1 MTSSADGPPRVPF
14 TQAGGA
20 GRPPGEPKVE
30 EEKEEVEEMEGKEE
44 EEEVEGSEELCAQT

>member
-1 MTSSADGPPRVPF
+1 MTSSPDGPPRVPF

-30 EEKEEVEEMEGKEE
+30 EEEEDVEEKEE
-44 EEEVEGSEELCAQT
+44 EEEAEGSEVLCAQT